1 MKHGPKARGRYA
13 AFGVKCLE
21 DFMSTLATSI
31 HRPEPT
37 EYDPYYERYISLVK
51 TDDMAGTLQHQA
63 QQTRDLLSKI
73 SPDQS
78 EFRYAAGKWSVKEVL
93 GHVNDTERIMS
104 YRVLRIARG
113 DQTPIEGFE
122 QDDYVAS
129 GKFSRRTLDDLVQ
142 EFMTI
147 RNATVQLIRHLD
159 EETAAHRGTANN
171 KPISAR
177 AIVYVIAGHELHH
190 RRILEE
196 KYLKSA

>member
-1 MKHGPKARGRYA
+1 
-13 AFGVKCLE
+13 
-21 DFMSTLATSI
+21 MSTLATGI

-51 TDDMAGTLQHQA
+51 TDDIIATLHKQA
-63 QQTRDLLSKI
+63 QQTRDLLGKV

-113 DQTPIEGFE
+113 DQTPIEGYE
-122 QDDYVAS
+122 QDDYVVA
-129 GKFSRRTLDDLVQ
+129 GKFSRRTMDDLLQ

-147 RNATVQLIRHLD
+147 RNATIELIRHID
-159 EETAAHRGTANN
+159 QESAERRGTANN
-171 KPISAR
+171 KQISAR
-177 AIVYVIAGHELHH
+177 AIIYVIAGHELHH

-196 KYLKSA
+196 KYLR